1 MKPGVKLFILF
12 LILLMGNK
20 IISQND
26 VITTIKGEKINCVI
40 SKEDSIKVYFKIGG
54 NLSSVEASILR
65 SEIESIQYAKKQ
77 QVPTLTVNPDQVVH
91 DDYVAPTSS
100 TIPTASI
107 IPAKPKLNN
116 LSLFI
121 GMSNPIGKFKSEQLD
136 TNEIGPAKNGQVIGI
151 GFTHLIKPNFGITL
165 NGFFANNELNA
176 APITSKYNSYTDSVW
191 NASKAYW
198 RSYGVNFGVIYHKEL
213 IKDLSFNAKLNAGY
227 MSLIYPDVKLSV
239 SSSNFLQF
247 QSVTSDAV
255 SFGGGVGFGYKILE
269 GLNVNLEMNY
279 LQALVKYNEIL
290 VQGEEPA
297 TPFNKKISLTK
308 RDIKQHYQTVFFNL
322 GLSYWF

>member
-12 LILLMGNK
+12 LIFLMSNK

-77 QVPTLTVNPDQVVH
+77 QVPTLTINPDQVVH

-100 TIPTASI
+100 AITTSSLVP
-107 IPAKPKLNN
+107 PKPKSNCLA
-116 LSLFI
+116 LFI
-121 GMSNPIGKFKSEQLD
+121 GMSNPVAKFKSEQLD
-136 TNEIGPAKNGQVIGI
+136 TNEIGPAKNGQVIGLS
-151 GFTHLIKPNFGITL
+151 FTHLTRSNFGIIL
-165 NGFFANNELNA
+165 SGFFANNELNA
-176 APITSKYNSYTDSVW
+176 VPITAKYKSHTDSVW

-198 RSYGVNFGVIYHKEL
+198 RSYGVNFGLIYHKEL
-213 IKDLSFNAKLNAGY
+213 VKDLSFNMKMNMGY

-239 SSSNFLQF
+239 SSSNYIQF
-247 QSVTSDAV
+247 QSVTADAI
-255 SFGGGVGFGYKILE
+255 SYGGGIGLGYRILE
-269 GLNVNLEMNY
+269 GLNATLEMNY
-279 LQALVKYNEIL
+279 LQASVKYNEVLI
-290 VQGEEPA
+290 QGEEPS

-308 RDIKQHYQTVFFNL
+308 RDIKQQYQTVFFNL
-322 GLSYWF
+322 GLAYWF

>member
-1 MKPGVKLFILF
+1 MKPTFKFFVLF
-12 LILLMGNK
+12 LFVMMAFVGV
-20 IISQND
+20 SQND

-40 SKEDSIKVYFKIGG
+40 SKEDSAKVYFKIGG
-54 NLSSVEASILR
+54 NLSTVEASILR

-77 QVPTLTVNPDQVVH
+77 QIPTLTVNPDQVVH

-100 TIPTASI
+100 AIPTESI

-121 GMSNPIGKFKSEQLD
+121 GLSNPVGKFKDEQLD
-136 TNEIGPAKNGQVIGI
+136 TNEIGPAKNGQVIGL
-151 GFTHLIKPNFGITL
+151 GFTHLFNSNFGITL

-176 APITSKYNSYTDSVW
+176 APITAKYKSYTDSTW

-213 IKDLSFNAKLNAGY
+213 IKDLSFNAKINAGY

-239 SSSNFLQF
+239 SSANFLQF

-255 SFGGGVGFGYKILE
+255 SFGGGIGFGYRILE
-269 GLNVNLEMNY
+269 GLNMNLEMNY
-279 LQALVKYNEIL
+279 LQALVKYNEVL
-290 VQGEEPA
+290 VQGEEPS

-308 RDIKQHYQTVFFNL
+308 RNIKQHYQTVFFNL